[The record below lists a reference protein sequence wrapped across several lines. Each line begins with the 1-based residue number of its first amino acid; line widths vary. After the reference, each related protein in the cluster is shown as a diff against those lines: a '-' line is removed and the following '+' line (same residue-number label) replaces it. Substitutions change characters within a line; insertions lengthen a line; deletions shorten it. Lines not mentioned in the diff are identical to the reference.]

1 MTSIAIE
8 KNYPYS
14 SEFLCQC
21 DNCGTVLKNTE
32 LASIKDAEQRL
43 TPGEET
49 PAGECPHCY
58 ALVFLLTEEGAKA
71 NGIPIEQVPK
81 RASG

>member
-1 MTSIAIE
+1 MTTLNIE
-8 KNYPYS
+8 HNYPYADT
-14 SEFLCQC
+14 FLCAC
-21 DNCGTVLKNTE
+21 DNCGTVLENTA
-32 LASIKDAEQRL
+32 LNAIKDAEQRL

-58 ALVFLLTEEGAKA
+58 ALVFLLTTDAAKEH
-71 NGIPIEQVPK
+71 GIPVEQVPK